1 MKRIDFHTHAFADAL
16 AGRALAKLAAN
27 SGLTHALDGTVAALR
42 GSMRRARIDRAVV
55 CPIAT
60 RPHHYAGIR
69 DWARGVRA
77 TAPDLEMLLSVH
89 PDDPQAAEHLEEA
102 AADGFKGVKFH
113 SYYQEFS
120 VDEPR
125 MRPIYEKIRDL
136 GLLVVFH
143 CGYDIAFPHD
153 RWCNPAKIARLAED
167 FPGLKLVATHLGGWM
182 EWEESARTLIG
193 RPIWLDVSMA
203 SPFLPPERIRE
214 MVLAHPAEYLLFGTD
229 SPWTDQ
235 SAEVAFWEGLGLD
248 GAFLRG
254 FFGGNAERL
263 LASVGR
269 PG

>member
-1 MKRIDFHTHAFADAL
+1 
-16 AGRALAKLAAN
+16 
-27 SGLTHALDGTVAALR
+27 
-42 GSMRRARIDRAVV
+42 
-55 CPIAT
+55 
-60 RPHHYAGIR
+60 
-69 DWARGVRA
+69 
-77 TAPDLEMLLSVH
+77 
-89 PDDPQAAEHLEEA
+89 
-102 AADGFKGVKFH
+102 
-113 SYYQEFS
+113 
-120 VDEPR
+120 
-125 MRPIYEKIRDL
+125 MRPIYEKIREL
-136 GLLVVFH
+136 SLLVVFH

-203 SPFLPPERIRE
+203 SPFLAPERIRE

-235 SAEVAFWEGLGLD
+235 SAEVAFWEGMGLD
-248 GAFLRG
+248 EDFLGG